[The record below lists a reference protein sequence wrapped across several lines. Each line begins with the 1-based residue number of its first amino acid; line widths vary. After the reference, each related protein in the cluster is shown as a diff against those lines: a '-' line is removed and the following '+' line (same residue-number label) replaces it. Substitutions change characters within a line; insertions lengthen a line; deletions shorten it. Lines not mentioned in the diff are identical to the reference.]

1 MSDESLNAE
10 RPTQSGPTPP
20 PSFVRA
26 IQTPPGLPWDQH
38 RAAELEARAGSPVTD
53 PMIRITIRR
62 LTPWRPRK
70 VGRFEAKYERPAPVV
85 IQPFERNPTRSDLP
99 SWLRGDDG
107 QLAKWI
113 PGAAVAGAVGLSLMA
128 ALILGEMRQAE
139 TATAA
144 AAMEARLTELE
155 ISVVQSEAALRNQAL
170 VESAG
175 LTGRSL
181 ETFLE
186 DLGWASRTL
195 APEAEVSQLGWEEAG
210 LTIST
215 SGSENPFGASDR
227 AVERSGAASTGATIW
242 RVDQATGLSEEA
254 AIGTTATPTDRPD
267 ERLPGMAP

>member
-1 MSDESLNAE
+1 MPDESLNAE
-10 RPTQSGPTPP
+10 PLAVSGSTPP
-20 PSFVRA
+20 PAFVRA

-70 VGRFEAKYERPAPVV
+70 AGRFEVTYERPAPVV
-85 IQPFERNPTRSDLP
+85 IQPFQRDPTRSDLP
-99 SWLRGDDG
+99 PWLRSDDG
-107 QLAKWI
+107 RLARWV
-113 PGAAVAGAVGLSLMA
+113 PGAGVAGAVGLSLMA
-128 ALILGEMRQAE
+128 ALVLGQMRQAE

-144 AAMEARLTELE
+144 AAMEARLAELE
-155 ISVVQSEAALRNQAL
+155 IAVSHREATLRNQA
-170 VESAG
+170 VIGSAG

-181 ETFLE
+181 ETFLD

-195 APEAEVSQLGWEEAG
+195 SAEADVSRLGWDEAG

-215 SGSENPFGASDR
+215 SGSENPFGTSDR
-227 AVERSGAASTGATIW
+227 AVERSGVAPTGATIW
-242 RVDQATGLSEEA
+242 RIDEATDLSEEA
-254 AIGTTATPTDRPD
+254 AIEATAAPSDRPD